1 MPTTVAEK
9 FGVVHL
15 PILPIPQHCQLSAAP
30 AAHLLPPQDPSCHRP
45 ATASDNI
52 TSRSDFG
59 GKSRSRS
66 LSATPPIHKRQAAAL
81 SRGDRLF
88 GAFAVLWFSGPAVTR
103 QRTSKKEA
111 LFFFVLFALRHRLLL
126 LNPAAQKLQHH
137 TLDHSPPLD
146 SFQSSPWLSI

>member
-15 PILPIPQHCQLSAAP
+15 PICPFLSIANPQQHQPLICFPHRTRPATVLPPPATTSPAAAFWRKEPLSIPLGDPTHTQTTGCGFIARRQIVWGFCGSVVQWSRCDP
-30 AAHLLPPQDPSCHRP
+30 AAHLQE
-45 ATASDNI
+45 
-52 TSRSDFG
+52 RS
-59 GKSRSRS
+59 S
-66 LSATPPIHKRQAAAL
+66 L
-81 SRGDRLF
+81 
-88 GAFAVLWFSGPAVTR
+88 
-103 QRTSKKEA
+103 
-111 LFFFVLFALRHRLLL
+111 FFVLFALRHRLLL